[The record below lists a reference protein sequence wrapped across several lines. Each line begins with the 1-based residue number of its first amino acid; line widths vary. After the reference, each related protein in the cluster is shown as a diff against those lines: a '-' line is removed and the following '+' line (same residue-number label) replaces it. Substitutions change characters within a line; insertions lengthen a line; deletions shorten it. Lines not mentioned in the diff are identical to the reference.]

1 LKGPAFKIPSRADS
15 GNFLNQSTQV
25 VSTNKYLIR
34 MFVMTLRHSRCV
46 FCNILFLD
54 ASFQSIYNLDQ
65 NRTLY
70 PLNMLNKN
78 KLEPGFSAF
87 NPKYVLPVL

>member
-1 LKGPAFKIPSRADS
+1 
-15 GNFLNQSTQV
+15 
-25 VSTNKYLIR
+25 
-34 MFVMTLRHSRCV
+34 MTLRHSRCV

-87 NPKYVLPVL
+87 NPKYVLPVLWIIYSVAFNYWNHSYILPA